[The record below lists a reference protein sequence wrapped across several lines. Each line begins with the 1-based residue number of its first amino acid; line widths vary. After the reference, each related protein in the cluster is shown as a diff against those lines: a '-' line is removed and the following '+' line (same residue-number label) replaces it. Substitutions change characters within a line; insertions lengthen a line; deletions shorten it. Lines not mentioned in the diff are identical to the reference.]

1 MTPQPSK
8 AGSTNGQKAEDP
20 QNTPARSRPS
30 QPPAYQSDPNMRGLR
45 GAQQRGGRRIL
56 GQLNP
61 EHVNNVLPQVHR
73 SWSSPDLQK
82 GQDLAESGKALYRV
96 DVLPSTFNVNLI
108 IPQDRDNRSSCAQ
121 KTPHDTGFDLPH
133 SQLGLSKAIYNPPT
147 TEIAFKVVFANLSV
161 HETTQVAKHDLAAA
175 VQSAYMIPTSTIDF
189 EQLTQ
194 SCCAT
199 RPGIV
204 PDALQGL
211 VDVMLRS
218 RPTGKAVFEIL
229 LPPFHGIN
237 DYFALLALRNMIYS
251 WGKATSSDDQ
261 SLLQTILLIAEI
273 VRECA
278 RRQAWDLSLVKTP
291 YGATSFLLPDQYAHA
306 SELEPYRFPLV
317 PTVTGASEGLQAG
330 PNLGRKDSVA
340 DFEMDLD

>member
-1 MTPQPSK
+1 MSR
-8 AGSTNGQKAEDP
+8 
-20 QNTPARSRPS
+20 RSQRAS
-30 QPPAYQSDPNMRGLR
+30 QPAAYQSDPDMHGLR
-45 GAQQRGGRRIL
+45 NAQQPGGRRIL

-82 GQDLAESGKALYRV
+82 GQDLAQPGKALRRV
-96 DVLPSTFNVNLI
+96 DVLPSTFNVNFI
-108 IPQDRDNRSSCAQ
+108 IPQGGGTRSSRAQ
-121 KTPHDTGFDLPH
+121 KTPHDTGFDWPH
-133 SQLGLSKAIYNPPT
+133 SHIGLSKAMYNPPT

-161 HETTQVAKHDLAAA
+161 HETTEVAKHDLAAA
-175 VQSAYMIPTSTIDF
+175 VQSAHKVSTFAIDF

-211 VDVMLRS
+211 IDVMLRS
-218 RPTGKAVFEIL
+218 RPTGKAVLEIS
-229 LPPFHGIN
+229 LPPFHDIN
-237 DYFALLALRNMIYS
+237 EYFALLALRNMIYS
-251 WGKATSSDDQ
+251 WGNTTSSDDQ

-278 RRQAWDLSLVKTP
+278 RRQAWDLSLVKAP

-306 SELEPYRFPLV
+306 GELEPDRFPSV
-317 PTVTGASEGLQAG
+317 PTVTGTFEGLQAD
-330 PNLGRKDSVA
+330 PKLKRKDSVA